1 MNNCKVSFRTL
12 SSLSLKQPLLSIFSL
27 LFWLSFRNNTFVKNI
42 PDDLGIIVVAGQQ
55 VKGQGWLATF
65 TNLTVNSRQKLSV
78 EYFGRIVYKILIIQ
92 KVTTYH
98 SLACWK
104 LD

>member
-1 MNNCKVSFRTL
+1 MNNCEVSFRTL
-12 SSLSLKQPLLSIFSL
+12 SPLSLKQPLLSI
-27 LFWLSFRNNTFVKNI
+27 FWLSFRNNTFVKNI

-65 TNLTVNSRQKLSV
+65 TDLTVNLRQKLSV

-92 KVTTYH
+92 KVTTCH
-98 SLACWK
+98 SLAYWK

>member
-1 MNNCKVSFRTL
+1 MNNCEVSFRTL
-12 SSLSLKQPLLSIFSL
+12 SPLSLKQPLLSI
-27 LFWLSFRNNTFVKNI
+27 FWLSFRNNTFVKNI

-65 TNLTVNSRQKLSV
+65 TDLTVNLRQKLSV
-78 EYFGRIVYKILIIQ
+78 EYFGRIFYKILIIQ
-92 KVTTYH
+92 KVTTCH
-98 SLACWK
+98 SLAYWK

>member
-1 MNNCKVSFRTL
+1 
-12 SSLSLKQPLLSIFSL
+12 
-27 LFWLSFRNNTFVKNI
+27 VKNI

-65 TNLTVNSRQKLSV
+65 TDLTVNLRQKLSV

-92 KVTTYH
+92 KVATCH
-98 SLACWK
+98 SLAYWK